1 MGAILDHEPGDPMD
15 VWEAIAPMVVAIVMF
30 LTIGGVLVLRP
41 IAKHLGAYLEA
52 LTRQQLE
59 GDRQAEM
66 HQLRDI
72 LETIDQ
78 RLHLLEERQDF
89 NDRLLQERAR
99 DGEFPKQL
107 ERPGDARRPV

>member
-1 MGAILDHEPGDPMD
+1 MID
-15 VWEAIAPMVVAIVMF
+15 WEMVAPMIMGIVMF

-59 GDRQAEM
+59 PGNREDLLQIRES
-66 HQLRDI
+66 LD
-72 LETIDQ
+72 TISQ

-89 NDRLLQERAR
+89 AERLLESRSR
-99 DGEFPKQL
+99 EPSDRGST
-107 ERPGDARRPV
+107 

>member
-1 MGAILDHEPGDPMD
+1 MP
-15 VWEAIAPMVVAIVMF
+15 VWEAIAPMVVAVVMF
-30 LTIGGVLVLRP
+30 LTIGGVLILRP

-59 GDRQAEM
+59 GDRNAELN
-66 HQLRDI
+66 QLRDI

-89 NDRLLQERAR
+89 NDRLLHAQDRDAARTGKLLDSGRGATAAPEVPGR
-99 DGEFPKQL
+99 DGS
-107 ERPGDARRPV
+107 G